1 MGRSWGRG
9 VRGMGNERGRWEYQS
24 SLLYSLALEL
34 ECLIRMGLG
43 EVPGAAVER
52 ATRVGR

>member
-9 VRGMGNERGRWEYQS
+9 VRGMGNERGRWEYPS